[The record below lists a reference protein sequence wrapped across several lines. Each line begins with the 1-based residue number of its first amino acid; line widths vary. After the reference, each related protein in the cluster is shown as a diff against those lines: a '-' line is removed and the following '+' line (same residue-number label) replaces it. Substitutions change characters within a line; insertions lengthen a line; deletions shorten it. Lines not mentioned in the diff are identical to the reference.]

1 VRSDKHD
8 TGSDVVKLGPARW
21 LGQSFGD
28 AFLDQQ
34 LNADSAIR
42 ETVRDAEHTQVPLV
56 RAVAGR
62 FFES

>member
-1 VRSDKHD
+1 MSEIGQHG

-34 LNADSAIR
+34 LNADSQP
-42 ETVRDAEHTQVPLV
+42 VRDAEHTQVPLA